1 MHKDLATLVDELI
14 AEEDLLTKLVG
25 EVKKPAYKE
34 TISQSAKSLYKLRET
49 LVPVEMKSMFADIR
63 RLREDISEVYVA
75 VCSNESKPSNLQE
88 TRAKDLSEE
97 IKKAKDAFEILKSK
111 YVPVLNKIGPKP

>member
-1 MHKDLATLVDELI
+1 M
-14 AEEDLLTKLVG
+14 
-25 EVKKPAYKE
+25 
-34 TISQSAKSLYKLRET
+34 
-49 LVPVEMKSMFADIR
+49 VPVEMKSMFADIR

-88 TRAKDLSEE
+88 TRTKDLNEE
-97 IKKAKDAFEILKSK
+97 IKKAKDAFSTLKLK

>member
-1 MHKDLATLVDELI
+1 MHSIFQCNRKARHALSMQLYEMHKNLASLVDELI
-14 AEEDLLTKLVG
+14 AEEELLTKLSGKVN
-25 EVKKPAYKE
+25 Y
-34 TISQSAKSLYKLRET
+34 TLRET

-88 TRAKDLSEE
+88 MRAKDLNEE
-97 IKKAKDAFEILKSK
+97 ITKRAILKKSLRQTTAEILF
-111 YVPVLNKIGPKP
+111 

>member
-1 MHKDLATLVDELI
+1 MHSIFQCNRKARHALSMQLYEMHKNLASLVDELI
-14 AEEDLLTKLVG
+14 AEEELLTKLSGNVN
-25 EVKKPAYKE
+25 Y
-34 TISQSAKSLYKLRET
+34 TLRET

-88 TRAKDLSEE
+88 MRAKDLNEE
-97 IKKAKDAFEILKSK
+97 ITKRAILKKSLRQTTAEILF
-111 YVPVLNKIGPKP
+111 

>member
-1 MHKDLATLVDELI
+1 
-14 AEEDLLTKLVG
+14 
-25 EVKKPAYKE
+25 
-34 TISQSAKSLYKLRET
+34 